1 MRASEYDL
9 MHAVEDSHW
18 WYTVL
23 RGLVDEA
30 LVGRL
35 PAAAR
40 LLDAGCGTGGM
51 LAFLRGRKTDVALA
65 GVDAAEQAVRYCH
78 QRGLSAVVQ
87 GRVEAL
93 PFADEA
99 FDAVLCLDVL
109 YHTDVAEQRA
119 LAEMGRVLRPQ
130 GLLLLN
136 LPAMAALRGA
146 HDEAVGGA
154 RRYEVCQVREL
165 LSGASFDLEMIHY
178 WNAWLC
184 LPLLLWR
191 QLSRLKKRR
200 ASDLSLA
207 PEWMNR
213 ALAGAGRL
221 DAGLC
226 RSLQVPFGSSVFAV
240 ARKKINR
247 SSGGMTYA

>member
-1 MRASEYDL
+1 MRAAEYDL
-9 MHAVEDSHW
+9 MHAVEDRHW

-30 LVGRL
+30 LAGRL

-51 LAFLRGRKTDVALA
+51 LAFLRGRKADVELA
-65 GVDAAEQAVRYCH
+65 GVDAAEQAVRCCH
-78 QRGLSAVVQ
+78 QRGLSAVQQ
-87 GRVEAL
+87 GRVEEL
-93 PFADEA
+93 PFADA
-99 FDAVLCLDVL
+99 SYDVVLCLDVL
-109 YHTDVAEQRA
+109 YHAGVDEQQA

-146 HDEAVGGA
+146 HDEAVCGA
-154 RRYEVCQVREL
+154 RRYDACQVREL

-191 QLSRLKKRR
+191 QLSRLKSRR
-200 ASDLSLA
+200 TSDLSLA
-207 PEWMNR
+207 PSWMNR
-213 ALAGAGRL
+213 MLAGAGRV
-221 DAGLC
+221 DAELC

-240 ARKKINR
+240 ARKKMNR